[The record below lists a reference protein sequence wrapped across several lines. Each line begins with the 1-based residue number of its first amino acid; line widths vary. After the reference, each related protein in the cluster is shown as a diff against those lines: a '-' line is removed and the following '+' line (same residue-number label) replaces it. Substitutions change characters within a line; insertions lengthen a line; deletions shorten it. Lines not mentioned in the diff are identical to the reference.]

1 MSTDVI
7 VQTHNLSKTFDIGNA
22 LSEANMRVDKGTI
35 YGFLG
40 ANGAEKTTMFKL
52 FTSLL
57 KPTNGIATVC
67 GLNVA
72 DNRTEII
79 VFTIF
84 FLTET
89 AMPMVND
96 TITKAIMQI
105 PWRWGIYVVP
115 GLEIKDFQSKYSRTD
130 LRRSISAEGWNGC
143 RG

>member
-1 MSTDVI
+1 
-7 VQTHNLSKTFDIGNA
+7 
-22 LSEANMRVDKGTI
+22 MRVDKGTI

-40 ANGAEKTTMFKL
+40 AIGAGKTTMFKL
-52 FTSLL
+52 LTGLL